1 MQNISNKILPIF
13 LSLVTVIFSP
23 GLSADIYK
31 YRDPSG
37 RWVFTDTP
45 RTTNFV
51 KVQLKGWTNPARKY
65 STAILQER
73 MKKYHSDVAAIAE
86 DNGLPPELVHAVIA
100 AESAY
105 NPSAISPMGAVGLM
119 QLMPATAERFGVK
132 DSYSPTENIRGGC
145 GYLRYLMGLF
155 DGNLSLVLAAY
166 NAGEG
171 AVQKYGN
178 AIPPYTETQNYV
190 KKVKY
195 FHRIFSQHT
204 G

>member
-1 MQNISNKILPIF
+1 
-13 LSLVTVIFSP
+13 
-23 GLSADIYK
+23 
-31 YRDPSG
+31 
-37 RWVFTDTP
+37 
-45 RTTNFV
+45 
-51 KVQLKGWTNPARKY
+51 
-65 STAILQER
+65 
-73 MKKYHSDVAAIAE
+73 MKKYHSDVAAIAS

-119 QLMPATAERFGVK
+119 QLMPATAQRFGVK
-132 DSYSPTENIRGGC
+132 NSYSPIENIRGGC
-145 GYLRYLMGLF
+145 SYLRYLMGLF

-178 AIPPYTETQNYV
+178 TIPPYVETQNYV
-190 KKVKY
+190 KKVRY
-195 FHRIFSQHT
+195 FHRIFSQQT

>member
-1 MQNISNKILPIF
+1 MVAALLLCFYTPNALPE
-13 LSLVTVIFSP
+13 
-23 GLSADIYK
+23 IYK
-31 YRDPSG
+31 YRDASG
-37 RWVFTDTP
+37 RVVFTDIP

-51 KVQLKGWTNPARKY
+51 KVQLKGWNNPARKY
-65 STAILQER
+65 STAILQQR
-73 MKKYHSDVAAIAE
+73 MRKYHSDVSVIAL

-119 QLMPATAERFGVK
+119 QLMPATAQRFGVK
-132 DSYSPTENIRGGC
+132 DSYSPLENIRGGC
-145 GYLRYLMGLF
+145 NYLRYLMGLF
-155 DGNLSLVLAAY
+155 EGNVSLVLAAY

-178 AIPPYTETQNYV
+178 AIPPYVETQNYV

-195 FHRIFSQHT
+195 FHRIFSQQA

>member
-1 MQNISNKILPIF
+1 MFHLLVIVLPIAI
-13 LSLVTVIFSP
+13 VCQIP
-23 GLSADIYK
+23 CACADIYK
-31 YRDPSG
+31 YRDASG
-37 RWVFTDTP
+37 RIVFTDIP

-51 KVQLKGWTNPARKY
+51 KVQLKGWSNPARKY
-65 STAILQER
+65 STAILQQR
-73 MKKYHSDVAAIAE
+73 MRKYHSDVSAIAL

-119 QLMPATAERFGVK
+119 QLMPATAQRFGVK
-132 DSYSPTENIRGGC
+132 DSYSPLENIRGGC
-145 GYLRYLMGLF
+145 NYLRYLMGLF
-155 DGNLSLVLAAY
+155 EGNVSLVLAAY

-178 AIPPYTETQNYV
+178 AIPPYVETQNYV

-195 FHRIFSQHT
+195 FHRIFSQQT